1 MGDISMIIS
10 STEFKNNDFL
20 KKEHEFNQFDGN
32 GDNRSPELTWAGAP
46 AETKSFAI
54 TVYDPDAPTGSGF
67 WHWVAFDIPVE
78 TQTLPANAG
87 QSDGSKLPTGTIQSR
102 NDYGLFG
109 FGGCCPPVGDKA
121 HRYIF
126 TVHALSVKKLG
137 IDAET
142 TNAVARFMIQANTL
156 ATTSITGYYQR

>member
-1 MGDISMIIS
+1 MIIT

-20 KKEHEFNQFDGN
+20 QKEHEFNEFGGN
-32 GDNRSPELTWAGAP
+32 GNNRSPELAWREAP

-54 TVYDPDAPTGSGF
+54 TAYDPDAPTGSGF
-67 WHWVAFDIPVE
+67 WHWVAFDIPVAA
-78 TQTLPANAG
+78 QALVANAG
-87 QSDGSKLPTGTIQSR
+87 KSDGSKMPIGTIQSR
-102 NDYGLFG
+102 NDYGFPG
-109 FGGCCPPVGDKA
+109 FCGPCPPVGNKA

-126 TVHALSVKKLG
+126 TIHALSVEKLG

-156 ATTSITGYYQR
+156 ATATITSYYQR

>member
-1 MGDISMIIS
+1 MIIS

-20 KKEHEFNQFDGN
+20 QKEHAFNEFGSH
-32 GDNRSPELTWAGAP
+32 GDNRSPELTWIDAP

-78 TQTLPANAG
+78 IRALTANAG
-87 QSDGSKLPTGTIQSR
+87 QGDGSKLPVGTIQSK
-102 NDYGLFG
+102 NDYGLPG
-109 FGGCCPPVGDKA
+109 FDGPCPPEGDKA

-126 TVHALSVKKLG
+126 TVHALSVEKLG
-137 IDAET
+137 VDSET
-142 TNAVARFMIQANTL
+142 TNAIARFMIQANTL
-156 ATTSITGYYQR
+156 ATATITGYYQR

>member
-1 MGDISMIIS
+1 MIIS

-20 KKEHEFNQFDGN
+20 LKEHEFNEFGGN
-32 GDNRSPELTWAGAP
+32 GDNRSPELVWTDAP
-46 AETKSFAI
+46 AGTKSFAI

-67 WHWVAFDIPVE
+67 WHWVAFDIPVD
-78 TQTLPANAG
+78 TQLLPANAG
-87 QSDGSKLPTGTIQSR
+87 KSDSSKLPTGTIQSR

-109 FGGCCPPVGDKA
+109 FGGPCPPLGDKA

-126 TVHALSVKKLG
+126 TVHALSVEKLG
-137 IDAET
+137 VDAET

-156 ATTSITGYYQR
+156 ATAVITSYYQR

>member
-1 MGDISMIIS
+1 MIIS
-10 STEFKNNDFL
+10 SPEFKNNDFL
-20 KKEHEFNQFDGN
+20 QKCHEFNEFGAN
-32 GDNRSPELTWAGAP
+32 GDNCSPALSWQNAP

-67 WHWVAFDIPVE
+67 WHWVVFDIPAE
-78 TQTLPANAG
+78 IQDFPANAG
-87 QSDGSKLPTGTIQSR
+87 QTNGAVMPVGSIQSR
-102 NDYGLFG
+102 NDYGQIG
-109 FGGCCPPVGDKA
+109 FGGPCPPEGDKA

-126 TVHALSVKKLG
+126 TVHALAVEKIG

-156 ATTSITGYYQR
+156 TSASITGYYQR

>member
-1 MGDISMIIS
+1 MIIS

-20 KKEHEFNQFDGN
+20 KKGHEFNQFDGN
-32 GDNRSPELTWAGAP
+32 GDNRSPELSWADAP
-46 AETKSFAI
+46 AGTQSFAI

-67 WHWVAFDIPVE
+67 WHWVAFNIPVE
-78 TQTLPANAG
+78 TQSLPANAG
-87 QSDGSKLPTGTIQSR
+87 QSDGSQLPIGTTQSR
-102 NDYGLFG
+102 NDYGLSG

-126 TVHALSVKKLG
+126 TVHALAVEKLPG
-137 IDAET
+137 VDAET

-156 ATTSITGYYQR
+156 ATASITGYYQR

>member
-1 MGDISMIIS
+1 MMIIS

-20 KKEHEFNQFDGN
+20 LKEHEFNEFGGN
-32 GDNRSPELTWAGAP
+32 GDNRSPELVWTDAP
-46 AETKSFAI
+46 AGTKSFAI

-67 WHWVAFDIPVE
+67 WHWVAFDIPVD
-78 TQTLPANAG
+78 TQLLQANAG
-87 QSDGSKLPTGTIQSR
+87 QSDSSKLPTGTIQSR

-109 FGGCCPPVGDKA
+109 FGGPCPPLGDKA

-126 TVHALSVKKLG
+126 TVHALSVEKLG
-137 IDAET
+137 VDAET

-156 ATTSITGYYQR
+156 ATAVITSYYQR